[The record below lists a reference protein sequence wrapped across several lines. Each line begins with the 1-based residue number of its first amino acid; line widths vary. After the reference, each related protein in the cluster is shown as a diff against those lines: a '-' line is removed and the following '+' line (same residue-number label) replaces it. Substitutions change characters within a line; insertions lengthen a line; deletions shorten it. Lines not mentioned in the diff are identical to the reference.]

1 MGCNGSK
8 SKDIQ
13 QSRKRVE
20 NPQQQGYG
28 AVGEASHQMGGST
41 QVSSKALQSPATTKK
56 TTEKVSGS
64 YTDEKIKEKQMFQN
78 IINSAAKF
86 CKHFFFIKTLHLND
100 TFRNFITIAQSPGML
115 DIHETLLN
123 ENGNSFVITFAVC
136 DISFTKLI
144 NRESKYIELL
154 QNQDLFGVPTPS
166 TLSTNISDILS
177 QSSIHVSDI
186 EYMNNISNTIVN
198 LTRGIKIN
206 DENIGKLVIPLP
218 SFDEA

>member
-28 AVGEASHQMGGST
+28 SVGEASHQVGGSSH
-41 QVSSKALQSPATTKK
+41 VSSKALQSPATAKK

-86 CKHFFFIKTLHLND
+86 CILHFFLQIHFNFTLV
-100 TFRNFITIAQSPGML
+100 
-115 DIHETLLN
+115 ETL
-123 ENGNSFVITFAVC
+123 
-136 DISFTKLI
+136 
-144 NRESKYIELL
+144 
-154 QNQDLFGVPTPS
+154 
-166 TLSTNISDILS
+166 
-177 QSSIHVSDI
+177 
-186 EYMNNISNTIVN
+186 
-198 LTRGIKIN
+198 
-206 DENIGKLVIPLP
+206 
-218 SFDEA
+218 